1 MRLGPSDQ
9 DGRKT
14 DHGDWHLGA
23 SASKSTC
30 GGWTVLTKSRRRLTK
45 SNRGTRGRRWHVSR
59 LWRRRSAYTSLG
71 GLGFKT
77 TGWTVSGLG
86 FKTQLEFRREWK
98 EERGVIAKLA
108 LRRSKIMKSLWPSDE
123 QISSWTITPLGLSGS
138 VKISKGV
145 LGMFNS
151 L

>member
-1 MRLGPSDQ
+1 
-9 DGRKT
+9 
-14 DHGDWHLGA
+14 
-23 SASKSTC
+23 
-30 GGWTVLTKSRRRLTK
+30 
-45 SNRGTRGRRWHVSR
+45 
-59 LWRRRSAYTSLG
+59 
-71 GLGFKT
+71 LGFKT

-145 LGMFNS
+145 LEMFNS